1 MDHVAPAQERTALG
15 TAVVAIDM
23 GNGHSGRRD
32 GFLRLLDLP
41 ILHAASELVFYSG
54 LGIPLLLAP
63 PIGIHES
70 YNLRWAREHGAGL
83 KQRNPRV
90 TGERIVELLNDG
102 HLAACAWAGFRRAPH
117 QGLYRIVERLIQ

>member
-70 YNLRWAREHGAGL
+70 YNLRWAR
-83 KQRNPRV
+83 
-90 TGERIVELLNDG
+90 
-102 HLAACAWAGFRRAPH
+102 AWGGPQTAESPCDR
-117 QGLYRIVERLIQ
+117 